1 MLDPQVTQLLET
13 AVNTSCKLA
22 IILHFLDHQQLDV
35 TPSQLA
41 ERLGR
46 DIWSVEAAL
55 QELAE
60 DEIVSLQDDL
70 CWYAPSAERHAQ
82 LQALHQ
88 TYDDPLQRDELQLL
102 VRELERYA
110 PYREELPQLFLK
122 SRVVG

>member
-13 AVNTSCKLA
+13 AVNTSAKLA
-22 IILHFLDHQQLDV
+22 IVLHFLDHRQLCV
-35 TPSQLA
+35 TPSQMA

-60 DEIVSLQDDL
+60 DDIVSLQDGL
-70 CWYAPSAERHAQ
+70 CCYAPSTERHAQ
-82 LQALHQ
+82 VQALRQ
-88 TYDDPLQRDELQLL
+88 TYNHPLQRDELQLL

-110 PYREELPQLFLK
+110 PYREEMPHLLLK
-122 SRVVG
+122 SRVV